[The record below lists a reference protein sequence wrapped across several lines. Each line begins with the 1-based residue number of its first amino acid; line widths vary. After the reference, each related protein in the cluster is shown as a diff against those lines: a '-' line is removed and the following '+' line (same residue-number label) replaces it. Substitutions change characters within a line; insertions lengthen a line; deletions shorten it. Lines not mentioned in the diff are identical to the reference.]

1 MRLKRIRICIGS
13 LPFVLSS
20 VILPCKHVCCFQDMM
35 EETEETTGKGEEK
48 AKAILYIQPL
58 TVEEVSEKED
68 ENKNGV
74 KEKKKKKKNVGKR

>member
-1 MRLKRIRICIGS
+1 
-13 LPFVLSS
+13 
-20 VILPCKHVCCFQDMM
+20 MM